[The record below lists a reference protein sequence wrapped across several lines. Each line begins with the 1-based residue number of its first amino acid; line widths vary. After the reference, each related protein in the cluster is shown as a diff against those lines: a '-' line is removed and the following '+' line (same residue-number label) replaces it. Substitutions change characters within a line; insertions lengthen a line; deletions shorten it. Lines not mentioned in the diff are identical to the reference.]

1 MVQKG
6 EPGGSP
12 FLFILAVSS
21 AELRQTCCTTFASD
35 AHRMSGVI
43 SK

>member
-1 MVQKG
+1 
-6 EPGGSP
+6 
-12 FLFILAVSS
+12 VSS
-21 AELRQTCCTTFASD
+21 AELRPDQLPNFASD